1 MHRPVLGI
9 VLILVIAGAP
19 LAADICEAT
28 CAARDAA
35 APVSHHSCH
44 EAGSSQQGASI
55 AAVHICGHDD
65 GAPTVLERIVLSIT
79 PPAVMSAMIA
89 VELPTPAVGRVTTT
103 FDSSPPTALNLI
115 AQLRV

>member
-1 MHRPVLGI
+1 MLRPLFGLVLAF
-9 VLILVIAGAP
+9 VTAGAP
-19 LAADICEAT
+19 LASDICEAT

-65 GAPTVLERIVLSIT
+65 GAPTVLERLVLSIT
-79 PPAVMSAMIA
+79 PPAVMSAIIV
-89 VELPTPAVGRVTTT
+89 VELPRPVVGRLATT

-115 AQLRV
+115 SQLRV